1 MTKKRILVI
10 EDEVT
15 LAEIL
20 KKQFEDS
27 DYLVGIANDGYVGKQ
42 MAESNEF
49 DLIVLDI
56 NLPLINGYDLC
67 SELRNSKNNIPVIM
81 LTALGTLENKLN
93 GFSAGA
99 DDYLTKP
106 FEFRELLA
114 RVNVLLKRTNL
125 DETDNILTIS
135 TLSIDTDKKTVI
147 RGTNRIDLTAR
158 EYMLLLFFVKNKGKL
173 LSRDTIIKNVWDIDF
188 DPGTNVLDVYIN
200 YLRRKIDRDYE
211 PKLIHTKFGFG
222 FYCNDTEI

>member
-135 TLSIDTDKKTVI
+135 TLSIDTEKKTVI

>member
-1 MTKKRILVI
+1 MTAI
-10 EDEVT
+10 
-15 LAEIL
+15 
-20 KKQFEDS
+20 
-27 DYLVGIANDGYVGKQ
+27 
-42 MAESNEF
+42 
-49 DLIVLDI
+49 
-56 NLPLINGYDLC
+56 
-67 SELRNSKNNIPVIM
+67 
-81 LTALGTLENKLN
+81 
-93 GFSAGA
+93 
-99 DDYLTKP
+99 
-106 FEFRELLA
+106 
-114 RVNVLLKRTNL
+114 NVLLKRTNL

>member
-27 DYLVGIANDGYVGKQ
+27 DYWVGIANDGYVGKQ

-135 TLSIDTDKKTVI
+135 TLSIDTEKKTVI